1 MDSVVG
7 SSQAVQPSPAAPTS
21 TISVRPK
28 EDLWEKALQS
38 LKDGDKRNIR
48 FEQRDKLEIL
58 KDILEAL
65 EVKKAASVK
74 NRWVKS
80 CIIFPSFYQMCHLL
94 HRHSSLL
101 PDYTKIK
108 RRC

>member
-1 MDSVVG
+1 MYSVIG
-7 SSQAVQPSPAAPTS
+7 SNEAVQLSPASPAS
-21 TISVRPK
+21 TILVRPR

-38 LKDGDKRNIR
+38 LKNEDKRNIQ
-48 FEQRDKLEIL
+48 FEHRDKLEIL

-80 CIIFPSFYQMCHLL
+80 CIIFPSF
-94 HRHSSLL
+94 S
-101 PDYTKIK
+101 
-108 RRC
+108 